1 MADEGRGT
9 FSVAAD
15 HAPIPGLTISSRS
28 GVSDEVTYFALG
40 SHTDISPE
48 TYPEAVLYVAHA
60 GTGEFLV
67 GADGAAERISAGQA
81 IIAHGGTR
89 VGVRTG
95 EGLVYTEAQAK
106 GELVMNEAVKAGEVF
121 ALKDLVPYQEGSIVN
136 MDVAHNDHMK
146 FVVMAFDEG
155 TGLSEHAAPGDA
167 LVFALE
173 GKATIGYEG
182 QEYPISA
189 GENFHFAA
197 GGRHSVRAEGR
208 FKMALLLML

>member
-1 MADEGRGT
+1 MAETKVGT
-9 FSVAAD
+9 FSIAAD

-28 GVSDEVTYFALG
+28 DAGEGVTYFSLG

-48 TYPEAVLYVAHA
+48 TYPGTVLYVGNA
-60 GTGEFLV
+60 GAGEFLV
-67 GADGAAERISAGQA
+67 GTEGSVTGISAGQSL
-81 IIAHGGTR
+81 ITRGGTR
-89 VGVRTG
+89 VGVRTQ
-95 EGLVYTEAQAK
+95 EGLVYTEAQVK
-106 GELVMNEAVKAGEVF
+106 GELVMNEAIKAGEVF

-167 LVFALE
+167 IVFALE
-173 GKATIGYEG
+173 GKAIIGYEG
-182 QEYPISA
+182 EEYPISA
-189 GENFHFAA
+189 GENFHFAP